1 MLKDK
6 RKEWHGRFV
15 VIYGRNTF
23 WQLISINWKDAPWM
37 SFTTPCRV
45 LTKYGAERKKKKSRF
60 QVESTWLLS
69 ITACSSHDR
78 SVDVR
83 YDNVTGN
90 PPQKTT
96 NFFFFFL
103 KLNYNFAS
111 LSFLFLARG
120 KITWSVFFRCSI
132 ADGGN
137 VLHHSVDL
145 FNQQK
150 KNKKKVTKNMLWD
163 QESVF
168 Y

>member
-1 MLKDK
+1 MTRTFCCNLWTKYLLTIDFNQSK
-6 RKEWHGRFV
+6 GRSLNVFYYAVSCFDQVWRRKE
-15 VIYGRNTF
+15 
-23 WQLISINWKDAPWM
+23 
-37 SFTTPCRV
+37 
-45 LTKYGAERKKKKSRF
+45 KKKKSRF

-90 PPQKTT
+90 PPQKMT
-96 NFFFFFL
+96 NFFFL